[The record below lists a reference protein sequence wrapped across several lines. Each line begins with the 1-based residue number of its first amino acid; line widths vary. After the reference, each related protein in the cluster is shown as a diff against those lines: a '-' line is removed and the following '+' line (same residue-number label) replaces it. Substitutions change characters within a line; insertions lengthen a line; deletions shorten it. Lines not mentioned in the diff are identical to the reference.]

1 MVTVVR
7 RTLHDKIFIIA
18 LSCAGLSLFIGTPQ
32 LTAINWAT
40 IGTLFALMISVQLL
54 RAMHLLDTLRDWLL
68 VKSHDTRQ
76 MCQLFILLAF
86 GGSMILTNDVAI
98 LTLIPIFLTLARRQH
113 LAIAYPATLIIMAA
127 NLGSAFTPIGNP
139 QNLFLVTFYHVNLF
153 TFFKLSTPLMLASL
167 ALLVA
172 LSWRLPRLP
181 LTVTPTKS
189 TPISRS
195 QIGLAGGLLS
205 FIMLGIFNLVPISL
219 VIIGTIVVGLMI
231 NRRVFQYVDYA
242 LLLTFICFFI
252 FVSAIS
258 HNPAITHWLN
268 QLTQTAP
275 SVYITGLITSQV
287 ISNVPAA
294 ILLANFTPHLSALFL
309 GVNIGG
315 LGSLVASLA
324 NLLAL
329 KQLLPFNDEQ
339 PLHHFLIV
347 FTALNGLGLF
357 ILGLGGW
364 FYLQL

>member
-1 MVTVVR
+1 MVAIIH

-18 LSCAGLSLFIGTPQ
+18 LICAGLSLCIGTPR
-32 LTAINWAT
+32 LAEINWTT
-40 IGTLFALMISVQLL
+40 IGTLLALMISVQLL

-86 GGSMILTNDVAI
+86 GGSMVLTNDVAI
-98 LTLIPIFLTLARRQH
+98 LTLIPIFIALARRQQ
-113 LAIAYPATLIIMAA
+113 LAIAYPTTLIIMAA

-139 QNLFLVTFYHVNLF
+139 QNLFLVTFYHVNLL

-167 ALLVA
+167 SLLIA
-172 LSWRLPRLP
+172 LSWWLPRSP
-181 LTVTPTKS
+181 LTVTPAKS
-189 TPISRS
+189 KPISHN
-195 QIGLAGGLLS
+195 QIGLAAGLLS
-205 FIMLGIFNLVPISL
+205 FIMLGIFNLVPLLL
-219 VIIGTIVVGLMI
+219 VIIGTVVVGFII

-258 HNPAITHWLN
+258 HNPTITHWLK

-294 ILLANFTPHLSALFL
+294 ILLANFTSHLPALFL

-329 KQLLPFNDEQ
+329 KQLLPFDDQQ
-339 PLHHFLIV
+339 PLRHFLLV
-347 FTALNGLGLF
+347 FTALNGLGLLV
-357 ILGLGGW
+357 LGLGGW
-364 FYLQL
+364 FYLLL